1 MLRLRERVSVSEHH
15 LLTGEASKGYYLSS
29 HRSPTLENILSAG
42 VLSELLSTML
52 TRGNLPVCSWK
63 ELTTAGL
70 WFIKGWTF
78 VWFDIIWTM
87 LSLRIKPLTY
97 NLCCVLNY

>member
-1 MLRLRERVSVSEHH
+1 MSVSEHH
-15 LLTGEASKGYYLSS
+15 LLTGRASKDNYLSS
-29 HRSPTLENILSAG
+29 HRSHTLENVLSAG
-42 VLSELLSTML
+42 VLSVLLSTTLM
-52 TRGNLPVCSWK
+52 RGNLPVCSWK

-70 WFIKGWTF
+70 WFIKGWTI

-87 LSLRIKPLTY
+87 LFFRIKPLTY